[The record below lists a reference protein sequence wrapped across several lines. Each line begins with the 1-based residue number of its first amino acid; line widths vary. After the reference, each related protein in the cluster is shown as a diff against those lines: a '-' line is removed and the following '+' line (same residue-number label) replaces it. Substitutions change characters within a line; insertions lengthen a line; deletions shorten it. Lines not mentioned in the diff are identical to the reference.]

1 MKNKTKHII
10 KTIEPGSIAE
20 ELELEPG
27 DELLRVN
34 GEIIE
39 DVFDY
44 HFQTNDTYLE
54 LTIRKKDGEEW
65 DLEIEKEYDEEIGIT
80 FENEF
85 MDQYRSCSN
94 NCIFCF
100 IDQMPPGMRP
110 TLYFKDDD
118 SRLSF
123 LQGNYITLTNM
134 SDHDIDRIIRYHLAP
149 INISFQTT
157 NPELRCKMLHNR
169 FAGNI
174 FPKVQRLYEAGIE
187 MNGQIVLCKGYNDG
201 AELERS
207 ISDLSKYLPHLKSVS
222 VVPVGLSKYRDGLA
236 PLEPFTREDAKEVLA
251 TIHKWQKKLYEQGQ
265 EKNRLGLL
273 SKYNLNQLEIAAKQA
288 QDNVALLET
297 SMEQLY
303 IKLNDLMGEKADA
316 RFEYVYDVTYTPYKL
331 SLPMEQYL
339 NAALKKDLTIQLKE
353 LALDSAKFTKN
364 YVGESNTRLDS
375 NTQEYNYDTAKRNL
389 KTAKTDKEM
398 AIRNAYLQLQQ
409 METQITSAQ
418 SSLTKA
424 QADYRAAQ
432 INLRAGNVTKTAVE
446 QAEMGVVSAQ
456 NSLNQLI
463 YNYDMLVFTFEN
475 PSLLG
480 NTTQAQ

>member
-1 MKNKTKHII
+1 MKNMLYKAKGALALTLAV
-10 KTIEPGSIAE
+10 SICGAQCVPVFAAEALSAAQQGVQVTPVKELTEEEKAALQLPKLTAE
-20 ELELEPG
+20 EALAKAKKHSPN
-27 DELLRVN
+27 LR
-34 GEIIE
+34 EIQ
-39 DVFDY
+39 DTLDY
-44 HFQTNDTYLE
+44 LDDTL
-54 LTIRKKDGEEW
+54 D
-65 DLEIEKEYDEEIGIT
+65 
-80 FENEF
+80 
-85 MDQYRSCSN
+85 
-94 NCIFCF
+94 
-100 IDQMPPGMRP
+100 
-110 TLYFKDDD
+110 
-118 SRLSF
+118 
-123 LQGNYITLTNM
+123 
-134 SDHDIDRIIRYHLAP
+134 DIDR
-149 INISFQTT
+149 S
-157 NPELRCKMLHNR
+157 
-169 FAGNI
+169 AGGTVTVPNVEY
-174 FPKVQRLYEAGIE
+174 KKWV
-187 MNGQIVLCKGYNDG
+187 NDG
-201 AELERS
+201 WQKVVSAVYQAEQGKKQARIGEELQNLGLE
-207 ISDLSKYLPHLKSVS
+207 VS
-222 VVPVGLSKYRDGLA
+222 VKSYFTSIKSSEDSLA
-236 PLEPFTREDAKEVLA
+236 LTKKNAE
-251 TIHKWQKKLYEQGQ
+251 IQKKLYEQGK

-288 QDNVALLET
+288 QNNVALLEA

-316 RFEYVYDVTYTPYKL
+316 RFEYVYDVTYTPYTL

-339 NAALKKDLTIQLKE
+339 NAALKKDLTVQLKE

-418 SSLTKA
+418 TSLTKA

-480 NTTQAQ
+480 NTAQAQ

>member
-1 MKNKTKHII
+1 MKNMLYKAKGALALTLAV
-10 KTIEPGSIAE
+10 SICGAQCVPVFAAEALSAAQQGVQVTPVKELTEEEKAALQLPKLTAE
-20 ELELEPG
+20 EALAKAKKHSP
-27 DELLRVN
+27 DLR
-34 GEIIE
+34 EIQ
-39 DVFDY
+39 DTLDY
-44 HFQTNDTYLE
+44 LDDTL
-54 LTIRKKDGEEW
+54 D
-65 DLEIEKEYDEEIGIT
+65 
-80 FENEF
+80 
-85 MDQYRSCSN
+85 
-94 NCIFCF
+94 
-100 IDQMPPGMRP
+100 
-110 TLYFKDDD
+110 
-118 SRLSF
+118 
-123 LQGNYITLTNM
+123 
-134 SDHDIDRIIRYHLAP
+134 DIDR
-149 INISFQTT
+149 S
-157 NPELRCKMLHNR
+157 
-169 FAGNI
+169 AGGTVTVPNVEY
-174 FPKVQRLYEAGIE
+174 KKWV
-187 MNGQIVLCKGYNDG
+187 NDG
-201 AELERS
+201 WQKVVSAVYQAEQGKKQARIGEELQNLGLE
-207 ISDLSKYLPHLKSVS
+207 VS
-222 VVPVGLSKYRDGLA
+222 VKSYFTSIKSNEDTLSLIKKNA
-236 PLEPFTREDAKEVLA
+236 E
-251 TIHKWQKKLYEQGQ
+251 IQKKLYEQGK

-288 QDNVALLET
+288 QDNVALLEA

-364 YVGESNTRLDS
+364 YVG
-375 NTQEYNYDTAKRNL
+375 EYNYDTAKRNL

-480 NTTQAQ
+480 NTAQAQ

>member
-1 MKNKTKHII
+1 MKNMLYKAKGALALTLAV
-10 KTIEPGSIAE
+10 SICGAQCVPVFAAEALSAAQQGVQVTPVKELTEEEKAALQLPKLTAE
-20 ELELEPG
+20 EALAKAKKHSP
-27 DELLRVN
+27 DLR
-34 GEIIE
+34 EIQ
-39 DVFDY
+39 DTLDY
-44 HFQTNDTYLE
+44 LDDTL
-54 LTIRKKDGEEW
+54 D
-65 DLEIEKEYDEEIGIT
+65 
-80 FENEF
+80 
-85 MDQYRSCSN
+85 
-94 NCIFCF
+94 
-100 IDQMPPGMRP
+100 
-110 TLYFKDDD
+110 
-118 SRLSF
+118 
-123 LQGNYITLTNM
+123 
-134 SDHDIDRIIRYHLAP
+134 DIDR
-149 INISFQTT
+149 S
-157 NPELRCKMLHNR
+157 
-169 FAGNI
+169 AGGTVTVPNVEY
-174 FPKVQRLYEAGIE
+174 KKWV
-187 MNGQIVLCKGYNDG
+187 NDG
-201 AELERS
+201 WQKVVSAVKSYFTSIKSNEDTLSLTKKNAE
-207 ISDLSKYLPHLKSVS
+207 I
-222 VVPVGLSKYRDGLA
+222 
-236 PLEPFTREDAKEVLA
+236 
-251 TIHKWQKKLYEQGQ
+251 QKKLYEQGQ

-288 QDNVALLET
+288 QDNVALLEA

-480 NTTQAQ
+480 NTAQAQ

>member
-1 MKNKTKHII
+1 MGRLLQRAEAGVPQPELADESGVSVAVRSDFQHALHFNGGIVLDEALAGGKVDDEDVVGPVRVGLAERAQGHGFACEHEEGCLGLERRGHESFDRDALSGKVFYLVGKL
-10 KTIEPGSIAE
+10 EPEDAAPAIQFVERQFRRRRFRRTRQAEQGKKQARIGE
-20 ELELEPG
+20 ELQNLGLE
-27 DELLRVN
+27 
-34 GEIIE
+34 
-39 DVFDY
+39 
-44 HFQTNDTYLE
+44 
-54 LTIRKKDGEEW
+54 
-65 DLEIEKEYDEEIGIT
+65 
-80 FENEF
+80 
-85 MDQYRSCSN
+85 
-94 NCIFCF
+94 
-100 IDQMPPGMRP
+100 
-110 TLYFKDDD
+110 
-118 SRLSF
+118 
-123 LQGNYITLTNM
+123 
-134 SDHDIDRIIRYHLAP
+134 
-149 INISFQTT
+149 
-157 NPELRCKMLHNR
+157 
-169 FAGNI
+169 
-174 FPKVQRLYEAGIE
+174 
-187 MNGQIVLCKGYNDG
+187 
-201 AELERS
+201 
-207 ISDLSKYLPHLKSVS
+207 VS
-222 VVPVGLSKYRDGLA
+222 VKSYFTSIKSNEDTLSLIKKNA
-236 PLEPFTREDAKEVLA
+236 E
-251 TIHKWQKKLYEQGQ
+251 IQKKLYEQGK

-288 QDNVALLET
+288 QDNVALLEA

-364 YVGESNTRLDS
+364 YVGESNTRMDS

-480 NTTQAQ
+480 NTAQAQ

>member
-1 MKNKTKHII
+1 MGHLLQRAEAGVPQPELADESGVSVAVRSDFQHALHFNGGIVLDEALAGGKVDDEDVVGPVRVGLAERAQGHGFACEHEEGCLGLERRGHEASDRDALSGKVFYLVGKL
-10 KTIEPGSIAE
+10 EPEDAAPAVQFVEREFRRRRFRRTRQAEQGKKQARIGE
-20 ELELEPG
+20 ELQNLGLE
-27 DELLRVN
+27 
-34 GEIIE
+34 
-39 DVFDY
+39 
-44 HFQTNDTYLE
+44 
-54 LTIRKKDGEEW
+54 
-65 DLEIEKEYDEEIGIT
+65 
-80 FENEF
+80 
-85 MDQYRSCSN
+85 
-94 NCIFCF
+94 
-100 IDQMPPGMRP
+100 
-110 TLYFKDDD
+110 
-118 SRLSF
+118 
-123 LQGNYITLTNM
+123 
-134 SDHDIDRIIRYHLAP
+134 
-149 INISFQTT
+149 
-157 NPELRCKMLHNR
+157 
-169 FAGNI
+169 
-174 FPKVQRLYEAGIE
+174 
-187 MNGQIVLCKGYNDG
+187 
-201 AELERS
+201 
-207 ISDLSKYLPHLKSVS
+207 VS
-222 VVPVGLSKYRDGLA
+222 VKSYFTSIKSSGDSLA
-236 PLEPFTREDAKEVLA
+236 LTKKNAE
-251 TIHKWQKKLYEQGQ
+251 IQKKLYEQGK

-288 QDNVALLET
+288 QDNVALLEA

-339 NAALKKDLTIQLKE
+339 NAALKKDLTVQLKE